1 MPLSLIMIGS
11 LHNERSVPN
20 VGRFFFVPEITEKQG
35 MKKIVILTMAEY
47 VIWRYNENAGT
58 VGCGGIS

>member
-35 MKKIVILTMAEY
+35 MKKIVILPMAEEAAGGY
-47 VIWRYNENAGT
+47 NKNADLRY
-58 VGCGGIS
+58 SL